1 MEKILRIAQQNPYGF
16 TYNIKT
22 ETFVKYGYVVAYLE
36 TQNSF
41 DEIGLEKVLK
51 HAQDHDGIIGGWLNE
66 ENDKYYFDSC
76 KMFSNF
82 NRAMK
87 FAKDNKQIAFF
98 DLTNLEEI
106 KVK

>member
-1 MEKILRIAQQNPYGF
+1 MEKIIKIAQQNPYGF
-16 TYNIKT
+16 TYNIKD
-22 ETFVKYGYVVAYLE
+22 ESFIKYGYVVAYFE
-36 TQNSF
+36 TQDCF

-51 HAQDHDGIIGGWLNE
+51 HAHEHDGIIGGWFND
-66 ENDKYYFDSC
+66 ENDKYYYDSC
-76 KMFSNF
+76 KLFSNK
-82 NRAMK
+82 NEAMQ